1 MNTGKSTIA
10 YSQKVDIY
18 SLGIIFFE
26 MCHPPLTTGME
37 RIKVLSA
44 VRSKEIELPKDFEV
58 VYGQQSHII
67 KWLLNHDSTARPTSS
82 ELLQSDYL
90 PPPQVE
96 EAQIQEMVKHTLANP
111 TSKSY
116 RHLID
121 ACLDQSLDK
130 QRDIIYDIDL
140 PKNLVK
146 MRKNFLK
153 QEQLRQQIL
162 HIFLKHGAINVSV
175 PQLLPKVKAFELYQ
189 DTSVVKAMTRDGI
202 VVFLPF
208 DLRIPLARF
217 ITRRRINQLKRYSIS
232 PVFREKRMYN
242 LQPLELT
249 ECAFDIISSGAKSL
263 ADAEVILVADEIIRS
278 IESFKD
284 SGYFFQINH
293 VKLFAGNILMITYFF
308 YIFSLVITQL

>member
-96 EAQIQEMVKHTLANP
+96 EAQIQEMVKHTLANR

-121 ACLDQSLDK
+121 ACLDQSLDLK
-130 QRDIIYDIDL
+130 RDIVYDVDL

-153 QEQLRQQIL
+153 QEQLRKQIL
-162 HIFLKHGAINVSV
+162 NIFLKHGAINVSV
-175 PQLLPKVKAFELYQ
+175 PQLLPKGKSFDLYQ
-189 DTSVVKAMTRDGI
+189 DTSVVKAMTRSGD

-249 ECAFDIISSGAKSL
+249 ECAFDIISSGAKSSVEP
-263 ADAEVILVADEIIRS
+263 DAEVISVADEIIRS

-293 VKLFAGNILMITYFF
+293 VKLFAGTILMIT
-308 YIFSLVITQL
+308 